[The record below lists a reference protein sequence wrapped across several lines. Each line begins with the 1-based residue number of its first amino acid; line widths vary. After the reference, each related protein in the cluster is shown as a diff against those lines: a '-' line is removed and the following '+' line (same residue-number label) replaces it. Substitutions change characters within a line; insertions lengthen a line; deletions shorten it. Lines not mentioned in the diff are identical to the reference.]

1 VTTKWT
7 VTPEGVDAAD
17 AVALLR
23 AYLLEIIG
31 RYWGRVATEQEVD
44 RELATGEDYRL
55 DLLLIARHD
64 GVPAG
69 CAGLRRVGA
78 ETIELKRVFV
88 RPEFRGQGCAAVL
101 LAAFED
107 HAVRLGA
114 REVRLDT
121 RADLVEA
128 RALYAKHGYV
138 ELPVP
143 SEGAYNDHS
152 FSKAVG

>member
-1 VTTKWT
+1 VA
-7 VTPEGVDAAD
+7 PEAVDTAD

-23 AYLLEIIG
+23 AYRLEIIG

-44 RELATGEDYRL
+44 QELATGEDYRL
-55 DLLLIARHD
+55 DLLLVARHD

-69 CAGLRRVGA
+69 CAGLKRIGA
-78 ETIELKRVFV
+78 ETVELKRVFV
-88 RPEFRGQGCAAVL
+88 RPEFRGRGCAAAL

-121 RADLVEA
+121 RTDLVEA
-128 RALYAKHGYV
+128 RALYAKHGYA
-138 ELPVP
+138 ELPEP
-143 SEGAYNDHS
+143 SEGPYSDHS
-152 FSKAVG
+152 FSKVVG